1 MPRRRSDGALPAR
14 NGRGKFT
21 KSIEQRDLDRE
32 AARLYQRYSS
42 YREVAALLN
51 CEVAT
56 AFNRVQRALYDEP
69 SDDVAMAKRIALNR
83 LDAQAAIAQ
92 SIAEEEHPAVSHGH
106 VVYAEDEQGSR
117 RALYDTMPNLAALDR
132 LHRIEDQRHRILGT
146 YSPLRSRI
154 EVIPQEV
161 VEARIAENERLIL
174 IAERELGLR
183 PEAIDADATEADGAK

>member
-1 MPRRRSDGALPAR
+1 M
-14 NGRGKFT
+14 
-21 KSIEQRDLDRE
+21 EQRDLDRE

-69 SDDVAMAKRIALNR
+69 SDDVAMAKRVALNR

-92 SIAEEEHPAVSHGH
+92 AIAEEEHPAVSHGH
-106 VVYAEDEQGSR
+106 VVYAEDECGNR
-117 RALYDTMPNLAALDR
+117 TALYDPMPNLAALDR

-146 YSPLRSRI
+146 YAPNSAR
-154 EVIPQEV
+154 VEV
-161 VEARIAENERLIL
+161 VPEDVVRARVEENELMIARL
-174 IAERELGLR
+174 ERELGLR
-183 PEAIDADATEADGAK
+183 PGEVEPDDDARDT